1 MLWNFS
7 YVFRQRQQFDRVRK
21 PNMFD
26 TKRETSVLILSVKQS
41 DHFFHNRETK
51 TRLQK
56 MWRGKTEVFMADI
69 DD

>member
-7 YVFRQRQQFDRVRK
+7 YVFRQRQQFDRGRK

-41 DHFFHNRETK
+41 NHFFSLSGNKNTPSENVE
-51 TRLQK
+51 
-56 MWRGKTEVFMADI
+56 GKNGSVHGRYR
-69 DD
+69 